1 MQYFCHGCMSV
12 VRAKGGRC
20 VECGLREDVD
30 QFINMVGV
38 WKGLNDQ
45 AKEKYISI
53 IEKGLDS

>member
-1 MQYFCHGCMSV
+1 MGMQYFCHGCMSV

-38 WKGLNDQ
+38 WKGLNDLSL
-45 AKEKYISI
+45 IHI
-53 IEKGLDS
+53 